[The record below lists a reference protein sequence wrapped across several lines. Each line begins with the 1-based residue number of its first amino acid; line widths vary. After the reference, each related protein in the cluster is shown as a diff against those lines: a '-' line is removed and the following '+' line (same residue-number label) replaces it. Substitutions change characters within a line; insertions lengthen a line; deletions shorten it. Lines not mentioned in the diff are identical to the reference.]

1 MATPATSINMAHA
14 QTEPVKRVVTL
25 TMRAIA
31 RNPDLEVVFASEQTK
46 LVGNQAR
53 LTEPPRG
60 LNTHDLAVTRGQ
72 GDSLAWRNACHDT
85 EIHQKMMP
93 ASDHAKNVFDAI
105 EQARCDSLGS
115 NSMTGVSANITAMLE
130 DRYNKP
136 EFKNIKSQN
145 DAPLEDAL
153 ALLIREKLTG
163 TTLPPNAKVIADQ
176 WRAEFDE
183 KVTTQ
188 LDSLRIALDD
198 QRAFADIVRKMLVSM
213 DIAEEFVDESI
224 DDSEDEPEQ
233 EDTDDETDTGDD
245 NQDSS
250 SEEHQGPQEQDM
262 RSDDSDTAEDDA
274 SDSNPNETPQE
285 SNDQTDQENVRQ
297 LYAQSENQPPLEYVI
312 YTKEFDEAINAEDLC
327 EDKELERLRGNLD
340 KQLANLHNVVTRLA
354 NRLQR
359 RLMAQQNRWWEFDI
373 EEGLLD
379 TSRLTR
385 VVTDPMQALAFKR
398 EQDINFRDTVVT
410 LLLDN
415 SGSMRGRPISI
426 AAVTTDIL
434 ARTLERCGVKVEILG
449 FTTCAWK
456 GGKSR
461 EKWATHHKPRNPGR
475 LNDIRHIIYKSADAP
490 WRRAR
495 RNLGLML
502 REGLLKENID
512 GEALDWAHNRL
523 LARSES
529 RRILMIIS
537 DGAPVD
543 DSTMTNNS
551 GNILELHLRKIIDLI
566 ETRSKIELLAVG
578 IGHDVTRFYRRA
590 VTILD
595 VNELAGAVT
604 EQLAKLFEEEHS
616 RHMGV
621 R

>member
-1 MATPATSINMAHA
+1 
-14 QTEPVKRVVTL
+14 
-25 TMRAIA
+25 
-31 RNPDLEVVFASEQTK
+31 
-46 LVGNQAR
+46 
-53 LTEPPRG
+53 
-60 LNTHDLAVTRGQ
+60 
-72 GDSLAWRNACHDT
+72 
-85 EIHQKMMP
+85 
-93 ASDHAKNVFDAI
+93 
-105 EQARCDSLGS
+105 
-115 NSMTGVSANITAMLE
+115 MLE

-136 EFKNIKSQN
+136 QYNNVQSQSE
-145 DAPLEDAL
+145 APLEDAL
-153 ALLIREKLTG
+153 ALLVREKLTG
-163 TTLPPNAKVIADQ
+163 EKLPTNAKMIADQ
-176 WRAEFDE
+176 WRSEFE
-183 KVTTQ
+183 AKVTNE
-188 LDSLRIALDD
+188 LNNLKNALND
-198 QRAFADIVRKMLVSM
+198 QTKFANTVRKMLVNL
-213 DIAEEFVDESI
+213 DIAEEYIEDAIDETDEETEGEEA
-224 DDSEDEPEQ
+224 DDQ
-233 EDTDDETDTGDD
+233 TDTGDES
-245 NQDSS
+245 QDSS
-250 SEEHQGPQEQDM
+250 SEEHQGPQEQDL
-262 RSDDSDTAEDDA
+262 RGDESESSDEPVN
-274 SDSNPNETPQE
+274 DSNPNETARE
-285 SNDQTDQENVRQ
+285 ATEQTDQDNVRQ
-297 LYAQSENQPPLEYVI
+297 IYAQSDNQPPLVYEI
-312 YTKEFDEAINAEDLC
+312 YTKQFDETIKAEDLC
-327 EDKELERLRGNLD
+327 EISELERLRGNLD
-340 KQLANLHNVVTRLA
+340 KQLANLHNVVSRLA

-398 EQDINFRDTVVT
+398 EQDINFRDTVVS

-461 EKWATHHKPRNPGR
+461 EMWTTKDKPKNPGR
-475 LNDIRHIIYKSADAP
+475 LNDVRHIIYKSADAP

-543 DSTMTNNS
+543 DSTMTNNA

-566 ETRSKIELLAVG
+566 ETRSKVELLAVG

-604 EQLAKLFEEEHS
+604 EQLAQLFEEENSYHA
-616 RHMGV
+616 RI
-621 R
+621 

>member
-1 MATPATSINMAHA
+1 MASPATSINKAHA
-14 QTEPVKRVVTL
+14 QSEPVKRVVTL

-31 RNPDLEVVFASEQTK
+31 RNPDLEVVFASDQAK

-53 LTEPPRG
+53 LSEPPRG
-60 LNTHDLAVTRGQ
+60 LNTQDLAVTRGQ
-72 GDSLAWRNACHDT
+72 GDSLAWRSACHDSA
-85 EIHQKMMP
+85 IHRKMMP
-93 ASDHAKNVFDAI
+93 ASEHAKSVFDAI

-115 NSMTGVSANITAMLE
+115 NSMTGVSANISAMLE
-130 DRYNKP
+130 NRYDKP
-136 EFKNIKSQN
+136 QFKNIQSQS
-145 DAPLEDAL
+145 DAPIEDAL

-163 TTLPPNAKVIADQ
+163 TKLPANAKVIADQ

-183 KVTTQ
+183 KVTAE
-188 LDSLRIALDD
+188 LDSLKNALED
-198 QRAFADIVRKMLVSM
+198 QTAFANAVRKMLVNLNL
-213 DIAEEFVDESI
+213 AEEFTEESLDEN
-224 DDSEDEPEQ
+224 DEETENEEPDE
-233 EDTDDETDTGDD
+233 EADTSDE

-250 SEEHQGPQEQDM
+250 SEEQQGPQEQDM
-262 RSDDSDTAEDDA
+262 QGEDSDSIEDDA
-274 SDSNPNETPQE
+274 SDSNPNETARE
-285 SNDQTDQENVRQ
+285 SEEQAEQENVRQ
-297 LYAQSENQPPLEYVI
+297 IYAQSENQPPLIYEI
-312 YTKEFDEAINAEDLC
+312 YTKQFDETIQAEDLC

-340 KQLANLHNVVTRLA
+340 KQLATLHNVVSRLA

-461 EKWATHHKPRNPGR
+461 EMWAAQNKPRNPGR
-475 LNDIRHIIYKSADAP
+475 LNDVRHIIYKSADAP

-523 LARSES
+523 LARAES

-543 DSTMTNNS
+543 DSTMTNNT

-566 ETRSKIELLAVG
+566 ETRSNVELLAVG

-604 EQLAKLFEEEHS
+604 EQLANLFEEENS
-616 RHMGV
+616 RYMRV